1 MGLDPIRYK
10 PWNGQRTEHARRFW
24 VISDNVLKQKLRSKW
39 LIGLIIL
46 GMVLVFVFP
55 IILLSMAPHDSLTA
69 EMMLEVLQNDVLII
83 FVIIIVSIVCAD
95 LISEDLR
102 GNSLV
107 LYLYR
112 ALRPERYL
120 LGKTLG
126 ALLVIAIFTLIPSL
140 VLAVAATA
148 TQSGPDYAASAEV
161 IGRTLIAGLLT
172 TVFFVPI
179 GIMISSFTTKRTY
192 AAVGIFMFF
201 FTLTIVSGIFA
212 DTNINWNLLGPGNVL
227 YYAYDVIYGI
237 DLPEGLSSIG
247 LALILVI
254 IMVPPSFITYYRI
267 VRKGV
272 GK

>member
-1 MGLDPIRYK
+1 
-10 PWNGQRTEHARRFW
+10 
-24 VISDNVLKQKLRSKW
+24 
-39 LIGLIIL
+39 
-46 GMVLVFVFP
+46 
-55 IILLSMAPHDSLTA
+55 
-69 EMMLEVLQNDVLII
+69 
-83 FVIIIVSIVCAD
+83 
-95 LISEDLR
+95 
-102 GNSLV
+102 
-107 LYLYR
+107 
-112 ALRPERYL
+112 
-120 LGKTLG
+120 
-126 ALLVIAIFTLIPSL
+126 
-140 VLAVAATA
+140 VAATA

-161 IGRTLIAGLLT
+161 IGRTLVAGLLT

-227 YYAYDVIYGI
+227 YYTYDVIYGI

>member
-24 VISDNVLKQKLRSKW
+24 VISYSVFKQKLRSKW

-46 GMVLVFVFP
+46 GMVLVYVFP
-55 IILLSMAPHDSLTA
+55 IFILSLTPHDALTA
-69 EMMLEVLQNDVLII
+69 EMMLGVLQDGLLVI

-120 LGKTLG
+120 LGKVLG
-126 ALLVIAIFTLIPSL
+126 ALLVIAIFTLVPSL
-140 VLAVAATA
+140 VLAASVTA
-148 TQSGPDYAASAEV
+148 TQSGPDYLASSEMIA
-161 IGRTLIAGLLT
+161 RTLVAGLLT

-179 GIMISSFTTKRTY
+179 GMMLSSFTTKRTY

-201 FTLTIVSGIFA
+201 FTLTIVSGIFSE
-212 DTNINWNLLGPGNVL
+212 TNINWNLLGPGNVL
-227 YYAYDVIYGI
+227 AYSYDIIFGVQ
-237 DLPEGLSSIG
+237 LPEGLSSVG
-247 LALILVI
+247 LAIIMFV
-254 IMVPPSFITYYRI
+254 IMVPPLFITYYRI